1 MKAGAAFG
9 GGGSGDGAAFSGGAA
24 SDGFAA
30 FGGGGYKL
38 NGGVGGAFGCSIAD
52 IGTASAGGAFG
63 GSSTGGGS
71 GFGSGDVGGAS
82 AGAFGCGGA
91 FGGICSVSAALC
103 TAVCRRHYK
112 SCSTRGWDAPLA
124 IPLRLTESNTPN
136 LRCCLW
142 SASLMS
148 VVTTDLLVRNLRQL
162 RRHWQ
167 ESERRLAG
175 SHLRA
180 ESPLGEVAKES
191 PYPFLIA
198 PA

>member
-1 MKAGAAFG
+1 MEPSAVASPTSVLLRLEEPSAEAAPAEAL
-9 GGGSGDGAAFSGGAA
+9 GSAPATSVELQLEPLVA
-24 SDGFAA
+24 
-30 FGGGGYKL
+30 
-38 NGGVGGAFGCSIAD
+38 VEP
-52 IGTASAGGAFG
+52 SAE
-63 GSSTGGGS
+63 
-71 GFGSGDVGGAS
+71 S
-82 AGAFGCGGA
+82 AVFLRL
-91 FGGICSVSAALC
+91 SALL
-103 TAVCRRHYK
+103 AVCRRHYK
-112 SCSTRGWDAPLA
+112 SCNTRGWDAPLA